1 MPAKMED
8 LTIKFLLVFITY
20 VSVVIVKNIS
30 FALYIIWDIR
40 DGCNWHAKWNTVDFC
55 SKYCERANPL
65 IITTLA
71 ISSLAAYMTGAMD
84 LGYDIACMLLILWN
98 VGETVFCTSFAI
110 ITGNIKDYKE
120 LWGGAVEVRMG
131 YGIFTLGSI

>member
-1 MPAKMED
+1 MED

-98 VGETVFCTSFAI
+98 VGETVFCRLRMQLHKPTLNHGDVSHY
-110 ITGNIKDYKE
+110 TE
-120 LWGGAVEVRMG
+120 LRNRRAVSV
-131 YGIFTLGSI
+131 